1 MAAEG
6 SSIDLKFLS
15 SPTQPLDPLLPIQKK
30 FIFQMETNSLKS
42 YVHVSSHSK
51 KFQLSVF
58 RNKI

>member
-15 SPTQPLDPLLPIQKK
+15 SPTKPLDPLLPIQKK

-42 YVHVSSHSK
+42 YVHVSSRSK
-51 KFQLSVF
+51 KF
-58 RNKI
+58 N